1 MDDQQILDLYF
12 ARDQQ
17 AIAETEHAYGPY
29 CRKVAGTILDDD
41 RDTEETVSDTWMH
54 TWNSI
59 PPKRPSYFKFFLA
72 KLTRNLALSRW
83 RSQTAQKRGGSQ
95 VTLALEELESCV
107 SGGTDPESYVN
118 RKELE
123 QAITCFLKQRSQRE
137 RTLFLGRYFY
147 LHSVRE
153 LAERYGLKEN
163 HVLQILSRTRKRLR
177 TFLEQEGYVL

>member
-1 MDDQQILDLYF
+1 M
-12 ARDQQ
+12 
-17 AIAETEHAYGPY
+17 
-29 CRKVAGTILDDD
+29 
-41 RDTEETVSDTWMH
+41 
-54 TWNSI
+54 
-59 PPKRPSYFKFFLA
+59 
-72 KLTRNLALSRW
+72 
-83 RSQTAQKRGGSQ
+83 
-95 VTLALEELESCV
+95 TLALEELESCV

-123 QAITCFLKQRSQRE
+123 RAITCFLKQRSQRE